1 VSTATNRSVGRPRQF
16 DDKAE
21 RQLIFDAAYA
31 VLREQGPDLTIADIL
46 TTAGVSTR
54 SFYRH
59 FDSKDALLCA
69 MYLRDAQWAADRLN
83 TRLASA
89 PTPID
94 AVRWWI
100 DEIFSFTRVAKRAE
114 RVAVLGGVIGARAD
128 TADASEGVVAVSL
141 QLLVGSLENA
151 IVCGIADGSFVGDQP
166 DVMSELVAAAV
177 LHAAGLA
184 AANRGG
190 VRRDQ
195 AVTSRFCLRAL
206 GVATSDLDG
215 T

>member
-1 VSTATNRSVGRPRQF
+1 VTTAPNRSVGRPRQF
-16 DDKAE
+16 DDEAE

-46 TTAGVSTR
+46 TRAGVSTR

-89 PTPID
+89 STPIE

-114 RVAVLGGVIGARAD
+114 RVAVLGGVAGARAD
-128 TADASEGVVAVSL
+128 TKDTSDNVVAASL
-141 QLLVGSLENA
+141 QLLVSSLELA
-151 IVCGIADGSFVGDQP
+151 ILGGIDDGSFVTDQP
-166 DVMSELVAAAV
+166 ALMGELIAAAV

-184 AANRGG
+184 APNRGG
-190 VRRDQ
+190 RQRDQ
-195 AVTSRFCLRAL
+195 AATSRFCLQAL
-206 GVATSDLDG
+206 GVTATSFDAM
-215 T
+215 